1 MANRISLDPK
11 YVGYYALAKRVIDGL
26 IADKGEAAAYEYLF
40 TSKPRTPPKQPTTE
54 LEYVRYYVA
63 NEFIAY
69 RLALGGFAAF
79 GATNYR
85 GYFRCR
91 ICFCRQVS
99 AGRPL
104 HGRLAHKR
112 RCVTTTALGLNPL
125 NEIGGACRLLG
136 RSGPRPVARGPQ
148 SYPLPVGRSKPAF
161 RMT

>member
-1 MANRISLDPK
+1 MYQNQARDVLSSKAPVPKDDIEEAMFNLFVAIGTFWQLGDDPAQYRTRLPAFMANRISLDPK

-54 LEYVRYYVA
+54 LEYVQYYVA

-85 GYFRCR
+85 GYF
-91 ICFCRQVS
+91 
-99 AGRPL
+99 
-104 HGRLAHKR
+104 
-112 RCVTTTALGLNPL
+112 
-125 NEIGGACRLLG
+125 GGANIPG
-136 RSGPRPVARGPQ
+136 QPAPYRPGQ
-148 SYPLPVGRSKPAF
+148 L
-161 RMT
+161 